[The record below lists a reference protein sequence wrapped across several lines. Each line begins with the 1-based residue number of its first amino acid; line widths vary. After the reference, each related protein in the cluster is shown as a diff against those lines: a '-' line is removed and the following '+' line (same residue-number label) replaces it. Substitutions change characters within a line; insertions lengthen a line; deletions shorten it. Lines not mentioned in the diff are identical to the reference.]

1 MSSDLERVAVKLA
14 RFALPVVTMRPQPGL
29 LNPAVRAAVLIDLAL
44 TGTLTQVGDLLEV
57 DTTATGFA
65 PADHLLAAVTDQPDK
80 PLAWWLYH
88 APIGIH
94 DVAQVLV
101 AAGVWDRHGPFRRYR
116 DLEPHQTSAEQHRLL
131 ADLRQNCRPSDAA
144 TTMLLNL
151 LPIKGWP
158 SPGLAPD
165 RYGAADWLVPDLE
178 TSLRQR
184 LATLNASAQDA
195 RNTQSANFIF

>member
-29 LNPAVRAAVLIDLAL
+29 LNPAVRAAVLIELAL
-44 TGTLTQVGDLLEV
+44 IGTLTQAGDVLEV

-65 PADHLLAAVTDQPDK
+65 PADHLLDAVIEQPDK

-94 DVAQVLV
+94 DIAHVLIS
-101 AAGVWDRHGPFRRYR
+101 AGAWDRHGPFRRYR
-116 DLEPHQTSAEQHRLL
+116 DLQPHQTAAEQNQLL
-131 ADLRQNCRPSDAA
+131 ADLRRDYRPADAA

-158 SPGLAPD
+158 APPLALD
-165 RYGAADWLVPDLE
+165 RYGAANWLVPDLE
-178 TSLRQR
+178 ASLRQR

-195 RNTQSANFIF
+195 RNAQSANFIF

>member
-29 LNPAVRAAVLIDLAL
+29 LNPAIRAAVLIDLAL
-44 TGTLTQVGDLLEV
+44 TGTLTQAGDLLEV
-57 DTTATGFA
+57 DTTPTGFA
-65 PADHLLAAVTDQPDK
+65 PADHLLEAVTEQPDK

-88 APIGIH
+88 APISIH
-94 DVAQVLV
+94 DIAHVLV

-116 DLEPHQTSAEQHRLL
+116 ALQPQQTAAEQNQLL
-131 ADLRQNCRPSDAA
+131 ADLRRDYRPTDAA

-158 SPGLAPD
+158 APPLALD

-178 TSLRQR
+178 ASLRQR

-195 RNTQSANFIF
+195 RNAQSANFIF